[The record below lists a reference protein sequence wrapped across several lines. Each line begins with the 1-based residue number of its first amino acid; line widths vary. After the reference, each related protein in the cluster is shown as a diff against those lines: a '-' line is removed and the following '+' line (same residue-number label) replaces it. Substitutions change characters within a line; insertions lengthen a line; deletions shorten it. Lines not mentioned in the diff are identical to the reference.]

1 MAGRASDLTSS
12 SCAAWPNYPNLCSA
26 LLWSTKRAKRDWIGC
41 CAALFGPLPTRA
53 ICGAERR
60 SCRSPACLDERISPQ
75 VEKWFGAKKELAA
88 VRTICSHIANMIT
101 GVKHGYEYKMKM
113 VYAHFPINV
122 ACDKAPGSKV
132 SNKIE
137 IRNFLGE
144 KVVRSIIMQPGV
156 EVVRTSEKV
165 GSPPPFTSFH
175 PSSNPT
181 PFLPFLPFLLSPPS
195 LPVPLPT
202 NTPST
207 PPWRCITQ
215 FCCTH
220 CATCSP

>member
-1 MAGRASDLTSS
+1 MAGALIAHTHE
-12 SCAAWPNYPNLCSA
+12 SA
-26 LLWSTKRAKRDWIGC
+26 L
-41 CAALFGPLPTRA
+41 
-53 ICGAERR
+53 
-60 SCRSPACLDERISPQ
+60 Q

-88 VRTICSHIANMIT
+88 VRTICSHIGNMIT

-165 GSPPPFTSFH
+165 
-175 PSSNPT
+175 SSLHQP
-181 PFLPFLPFLLSPPS
+181 
-195 LPVPLPT
+195 
-202 NTPST
+202 
-207 PPWRCITQ
+207 
-215 FCCTH
+215 
-220 CATCSP
+220 

>member
-1 MAGRASDLTSS
+1 
-12 SCAAWPNYPNLCSA
+12 
-26 LLWSTKRAKRDWIGC
+26 
-41 CAALFGPLPTRA
+41 
-53 ICGAERR
+53 
-60 SCRSPACLDERISPQ
+60 
-75 VEKWFGAKKELAA
+75 
-88 VRTICSHIANMIT
+88 MIT

-181 PFLPFLPFLLSPPS
+181 PFLPFLPFLLSLPS
-195 LPVPLPT
+195 LPLPLPT

-220 CATCSP
+220 CATCSPQSLDVADGAPLPTCFRMRSCSRATASRLSVSPSRRSSSSAVSRAPS